1 MYTWANRLNSNIIN
15 LVPVSALTD
24 LLDASLDVSYVQADV
39 VTDLGLF
46 QKFEAS
52 VNEAPDAAMQLPAWF
67 MAVDA
72 HREGVNSV
80 LDVVGQ
86 LLDLLDPELDLDV
99 RWFVD
104 GCLGDLQEGCLDALQ
119 FFRQELDVAPDA
131 RMLLVLVVSS
141 ISRSPT
147 LPENGTFVRTR

>member
-67 MAVDA
+67 MAVA
-72 HREGVNSV
+72 EGSQKIRYGGI
-80 LDVVGQ
+80 DK
-86 LLDLLDPELDLDV
+86 
-99 RWFVD
+99 R
-104 GCLGDLQEGCLDALQ
+104 
-119 FFRQELDVAPDA
+119 
-131 RMLLVLVVSS
+131 
-141 ISRSPT
+141 
-147 LPENGTFVRTR
+147 